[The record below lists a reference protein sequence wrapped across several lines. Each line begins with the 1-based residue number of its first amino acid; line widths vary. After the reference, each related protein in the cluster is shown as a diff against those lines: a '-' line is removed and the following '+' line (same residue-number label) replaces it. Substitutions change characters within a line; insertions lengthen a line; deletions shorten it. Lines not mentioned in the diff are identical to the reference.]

1 MILCDEENGENKDA
15 LTYNNLLISKYIK
28 FVIRSNVPILVIVST
43 VLSLIFLLCGMEFN
57 K

>member
-1 MILCDEENGENKDA
+1 MMNGENKDA

>member
-1 MILCDEENGENKDA
+1 MKNVDREDEDA
-15 LTYNNLLISKYIK
+15 LIYNNLLISKYIK
-28 FVIRSNVPILVIVST
+28 FIIRSNVPILVIVST